1 MASKR
6 LQKLIKNIRKRST
19 GQESNNRCDDE
30 VGSQDITSDSP
41 PETQNNALESQQD
54 DEEFHEQGENEVLPS
69 QRQSNRRGRTVM
81 KDVHA
86 LHHDD
91 LLHVTFNER
100 GQPYGD
106 LQPVLANYV
115 GTIARNGVLLPL
127 DYLNWR
133 KVPKHRLEEAWKLVI
148 ARFIISDQH
157 QDFVMQMM
165 GVAWRRWRTEVKAT
179 SYDSNIPLEELV
191 SIRPIPHG
199 LTTEVWERLC
209 AYWKATE
216 KSSKIN
222 RENGKNK
229 KGTHAQGRTSIHSLE
244 DKFLK
249 ENGRKPTRIEI
260 MHLSRRSKKK
270 GGAPVDDE
278 AIRYE
283 NLLDEAVQTRLQDM
297 PEGTQAIEV
306 HEDAFRDVFGT
317 EHSGRVRCLGAGAL
331 PSQVFPEQCRR
342 SSFYNRQNY
351 HSTLEMTN
359 KFKEMQ
365 EQMKK
370 DMEMRESQLRAEM
383 EAQKAQLQTEMEKMR
398 QMQDQFES
406 FTRVM
411 QSMIPGGSSGHELLP
426 TQMTTVMTNIIQ
438 KPIYATSNE
447 RENDGRTPPEESSGD

>member
-1 MASKR
+1 MTNKR
-6 LQKLIKNIRKRST
+6 LQKLIKNIRKRSR

-30 VGSQDITSDSP
+30 VVSQDITSHSS

-54 DEEFHEQGENEVLPS
+54 DEEFHEEGENEVLPS
-69 QRQSNRRGRTVM
+69 QRQPNRRGRTVM

-127 DYLNWR
+127 DYLDWR

-199 LTTEVWERLC
+199 LATEVWERLC

-216 KSSKIN
+216 
-222 RENGKNK
+222 
-229 KGTHAQGRTSIHSLE
+229 
-244 DKFLK
+244 LK

-270 GGAPVDDE
+270 GGAPVDAE

-406 FTRVM
+406 CTRVM
-411 QSMIPGGSSGHELLP
+411 QSMISGGSSGHELLP
-426 TQMTTVMTNIIQ
+426 TQMATVMTNIIQ
-438 KPIYATSNE
+438 KHIYATSNE

>member
-1 MASKR
+1 
-6 LQKLIKNIRKRST
+6 
-19 GQESNNRCDDE
+19 
-30 VGSQDITSDSP
+30 
-41 PETQNNALESQQD
+41 
-54 DEEFHEQGENEVLPS
+54 
-69 QRQSNRRGRTVM
+69 
-81 KDVHA
+81 
-86 LHHDD
+86 
-91 LLHVTFNER
+91 
-100 GQPYGD
+100 
-106 LQPVLANYV
+106 
-115 GTIARNGVLLPL
+115 
-127 DYLNWR
+127 
-133 KVPKHRLEEAWKLVI
+133 
-148 ARFIISDQH
+148 
-157 QDFVMQMM
+157 MQMM

-199 LTTEVWERLC
+199 LATEVWERLC

-216 KSSKIN
+216 
-222 RENGKNK
+222 
-229 KGTHAQGRTSIHSLE
+229 
-244 DKFLK
+244 LK

-270 GGAPVDDE
+270 GGAPVDAE

-297 PEGTQAIEV
+297 SEGTQAIEV

-438 KPIYATSNE
+438 KPI
-447 RENDGRTPPEESSGD
+447 